1 MRSQDGHELKYAKQN
16 NAKNSLNKN
25 KAANMGKL
33 EKLHQTLTK
42 LAVFQGQGAINNF
55 YIQHSA

>member
-25 KAANMGKL
+25 KAANMGNL
-33 EKLHQTLTK
+33 EKLHQTKTK
-42 LAVFQGQGAINNF
+42 LAVFQGAINNF